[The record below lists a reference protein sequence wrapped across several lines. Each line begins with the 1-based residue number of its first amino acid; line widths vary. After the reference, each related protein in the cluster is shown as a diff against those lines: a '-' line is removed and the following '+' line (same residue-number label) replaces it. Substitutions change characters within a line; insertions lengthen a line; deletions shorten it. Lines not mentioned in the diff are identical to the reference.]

1 MSMLLY
7 YFVHSTWN
15 QLRKLIRTWAFIMLI
30 VFVLIGGLVA
40 FAVRWYYQRLSA
52 VEGLL
57 PESFMEF
64 FEVEGMSGLN
74 AVELA
79 VGLLVLGI
87 LVIQTIG
94 AEKSVSRLFL
104 QADVN
109 LLFASPLS
117 SQTVLLFRLMT
128 TLGMAFATQLLLF
141 FQIPAFMKRF
151 QLSFFA
157 ALSIPLAWCLTMGF
171 SVLLKALIYEIGS
184 RHPFFRR
191 NLRWFILAFLGILG
205 LTFYRA
211 YRHSEEQVLLLSAHR
226 FLNGGFSRWIP
237 VWGWVKGFPVSAMEG
252 NIPQALCFLGLSL
265 GLIAAL
271 ILLVRR
277 LPADYYEDTLSRTQE
292 IALLIESFRQDG
304 IRSVADAFSRTE
316 HIRRREGFH
325 YGRGSGV
332 YFFKVLYN
340 RFRSSRFLTRT
351 GVTYLIAALG
361 AGWFDRKFMDT
372 PVIYI
377 PVLVLAAMV
386 FFRSILSPVTE
397 DIRKASFLL
406 QPDPI
411 WSKLFSSALG
421 GSCNCALDA
430 ALPLMLGSWAAGF
443 PPLKGLLFLPALAA
457 VDFFASAAGAFVE
470 VSLPQSIG
478 STFRQVIQILLLYVG
493 LIFDG
498 MLLTSGIT
506 GGYLAAGFVLVT
518 LVNLVFGSF
527 FLGLTGVWLYPCSG
541 RPVKIPSDSRTDA
554 AAGKAYAAVG
564 LALTGMYL
572 ALHISRLLFSGWR
585 LPPLLSV
592 YAPVYAIGFP
602 VFLLILRPRGSTLRA
617 ERRTASPLRPG
628 EFLLLIPVCF
638 FVMYGGNI
646 AGSLL
651 AGLLHTLRP
660 FPLLLPSAA
669 PTAENPVLQAVFP
682 VLVSPLMEEF
692 VFRRCVIERVLPY
705 GSRTAVWVS
714 ALLFGLF
721 HGTVNQLCY
730 AFLLGLVFG
739 HVYVRT
745 RRLRYTVC
753 LHVLINALSSL
764 VLPLLLVRI
773 SGSASFQAMSRSPVT
788 QVLSEPGVLP
798 LLIYLAFLFV
808 CSLLGAVLFL
818 FGLRERPLPRDGVSL
833 KTACSSWGMLTFVGL
848 ACVGLYASL

>member
-1 MSMLLY
+1 MLLY
-7 YFVHSTWN
+7 YFAHSAWN

-30 VFVLIGGLVA
+30 VFVLIGGLIA

-64 FEVEGMSGLN
+64 FEFEGMSGLN
-74 AVELA
+74 AVELG
-79 VGLLVLGI
+79 VGILVLGI

-117 SQTVLLFRLMT
+117 SQTVLLFRLLT
-128 TLGMAFATQLLLF
+128 TLSMAFAAQLLLF
-141 FQIPAFMKRF
+141 IQIPSFMKRF

-191 NLRWFILAFLGILG
+191 NLRWFILAFLGVLG
-205 LTFYRA
+205 VTFYQV

-237 VWGWVKGFPVSAMEG
+237 VWGWIKGFLICAMEG
-252 NIPQALCFLGLSL
+252 NMPRSLCFLGLSL
-265 GLIAAL
+265 ALLAAL
-271 ILLVRR
+271 IVLVRR
-277 LPADYYEDTLSRTQE
+277 LPTDYYEDTLSRTQE
-292 IALLIESFRQDG
+292 IALLMESFRQDG
-304 IRSVADAFSRTE
+304 IQSVAGAFSRTE
-316 HIRRREGFH
+316 HIRKREGFH
-325 YGRGSGV
+325 YGRGGSV

-340 RFRSSRFLTRT
+340 RFRSSRLLTRT
-351 GVTYLIAALG
+351 GITYVIAALG

-377 PVLVLAAMV
+377 PVLALAAMV

-397 DIRKASFLL
+397 DIRKASFLM

-411 WSKLFSSALG
+411 WSKLFFSALG
-421 GSCNCALDA
+421 GSCNCALDVA
-430 ALPLMLGSWAAGF
+430 IPLIIGSWAAGF
-443 PPLKGLLFLPALAA
+443 PPLKGLLFLPALVG

-478 STFRQVIQILLLYVG
+478 ATFKQVIQILLLYVG

-506 GGYLAAGFVLVT
+506 GGYLTAGFVLVT
-518 LVNLVFGSF
+518 LVNLIFGAF

-541 RPVKIPSDSRTDA
+541 RPVKEPSDSRRDA
-554 AAGKAYAAVG
+554 AAGKDYAAVG
-564 LALTGMYL
+564 VALTGMYL
-572 ALHISRLLFSGWR
+572 ATHAGQV
-585 LPPLLSV
+585 LLSRMQISALVSV
-592 YAPVYAIGFP
+592 YLPIYLIGFP
-602 VFLLILRPRGSTLRA
+602 LFLLLLRPRGSVWKTGKTTEAALSLR
-617 ERRTASPLRPG
+617 

-646 AGSLL
+646 VGSLL
-651 AGLLHTLRP
+651 TGLLHTIKP
-660 FPLLLPSAA
+660 FPLTLPSAA
-669 PTAENPVLQAVFP
+669 LTAEKPALQALFLVF
-682 VLVSPLMEEF
+682 VSPLMEEF
-692 VFRRCVIERVLPY
+692 VFRRCVIGRVLPY
-705 GSRTAVWVS
+705 GSRTAVWSS

-721 HGTVNQLCY
+721 HGTVSQFCY
-730 AFLLGLVFG
+730 AFMLGLVFAC
-739 HVYVRT
+739 VYVRT
-745 RRLRYTVC
+745 GRLRYSFC

-764 VLPLLLVRI
+764 VLPALLMRI
-773 SGSASFQAMSRSPVT
+773 SGSATFQAISQRPVAD
-788 QVLSEPGVLP
+788 LLREPGILP
-798 LLIYLAFLFV
+798 LLLYLSFLFV

-833 KTACSSWGMLTFVGL
+833 KTAFSSWGILVFTVT
-848 ACVGLYASL
+848 ACVGIYAAL